1 MKEKVLTEHFG
12 LENLYKID
20 VYQKQVGYRATEK
33 ALKEMK
39 PEEILEEVK
48 KANLRGRGG
57 AGFPAGVKWS
67 FVPETDKPK

>member
-1 MKEKVLTEHFG
+1 
-12 LENLYKID
+12 
-20 VYQKQVGYRATEK
+20 
-33 ALKEMK
+33 MK

-67 FVPETDKPK
+67 FVPDTDKPKYLITSMQWLNKYN

>member
-20 VYQKQVGYRATEK
+20 VYQKQEGYRATEK
-33 ALKEMK
+33 ALKKMK

-57 AGFPAGVKWS
+57 AGFPQFSSLFSLRTPGS
-67 FVPETDKPK
+67 SI